1 MTHVYTIGEVAR
13 TAGVNIQTIRYY
25 ERRRLLTP
33 KTRKISGYRLYDE
46 GAMKRLRFIK
56 NAQELGFSLNEISEL
71 LNLRVSSKARC
82 GDIQKKAQQKL
93 DDVKLKIGRLAAIER
108 VLKSLIKTCHREET
122 TDQCPILNSLEGKKD
137 ED

>member
-33 KTRKISGYRLYDE
+33 KTRKTSGYRLYDE
-46 GAMKRLRFIK
+46 GSLKRLRFIK

-93 DDVKLKIGRLAAIER
+93 GDVRLKIERLNAIEK
-108 VLKSLIKTCHREET
+108 VLKRLVKTCHREET
-122 TDQCPILNSLEGKKD
+122 TEHCPILNALEEEKN
-137 ED
+137 ES